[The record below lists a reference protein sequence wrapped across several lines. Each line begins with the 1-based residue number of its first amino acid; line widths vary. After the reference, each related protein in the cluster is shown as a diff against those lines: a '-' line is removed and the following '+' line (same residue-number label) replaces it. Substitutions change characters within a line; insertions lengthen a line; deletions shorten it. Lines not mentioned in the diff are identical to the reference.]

1 MMDFLIFQEDL
12 AIANG
17 DICLCP
23 NPQTALVQAINIK
36 LKTLYGEWFLNT
48 TIGIPYLSEIFGQKR
63 SERFI
68 KHIFLKELKSF
79 DSIANI
85 NNFEF
90 NIDNKRVAHI
100 SFTIILTD
108 KTSLKITTTLE
119 I

>member
-17 DICLCP
+17 DICLCS

-79 DSIANI
+79 DTIANI

-90 NIDNKRVAHI
+90 SVDTKRVAHV
-100 SFTIILTD
+100 SFTIILID
-108 KTSLKITTTLE
+108 KTNLKITTKLE

>member
-1 MMDFLIFQEDL
+1 MDFLIFKDDL

-23 NPQTALVQAINIK
+23 NPQIALIQAITIK

-63 SERFI
+63 NERFI
-68 KHIFLKELKSF
+68 KHIILKELKIF
-79 DSIANI
+79 DIIASI

-90 NIDNKRVAHI
+90 TINNKRTADM
-100 SFTIILTD
+100 SFNIVLTN
-108 KTSLKITTTLE
+108 KTNLQITTKLE
-119 I
+119 V

>member
-90 NIDNKRVAHI
+90 NIDTKRIAHI

-108 KTSLKITTTLE
+108 KTNLKISTKLE
-119 I
+119 V